1 MLLIYILSISVLA
14 NITKEER
21 EAQRAN
27 NRNQLK
33 AQKKA
38 DKKAQKEEWKTV
50 KKAEKLGDKLANKE
64 QKKKE
69 QKTIEIVDEEVVPEG
84 PGSEANKLL
93 LLVEE
98 QTAPVLPLIV
108 SAVETEPEIQ
118 QEEQKQQ
125 KLETVTTILPQ
136 KIEIEQVKQQLQ
148 NQILRLFRG
157 YNY

>member
-84 PGSEANKLL
+84 PGSDANKLL

-136 KIEIEQVKQQLQ
+136 KTEIEQVKQQLQ

-157 YNY
+157 YYY

>member
-1 MLLIYILSISVLA
+1 MPAPKMLVSV
-14 NITKEER
+14 NEKEER

-69 QKTIEIVDEEVVPEG
+69 QKTIEIVDEEVVPES